1 MKLALPVLI
10 VCSIFLFVFNLFQI
24 NFEELNDDQ
33 NTIAFI
39 GIFASVCAVLI
50 LLIFKASK
58 KFF

>member
-1 MKLALPVLI
+1 MKLALPILI

>member
-1 MKLALPVLI
+1 MKLALPILI

-24 NFEELNDDQ
+24 NFKELNDDQ

>member
-24 NFEELNDDQ
+24 NFKELNDDQ

>member
-1 MKLALPVLI
+1 MKLTINLFI
-10 VCSIFLFVFNLFQI
+10 IISIFLFAFNLFQI
-24 NFEELNDDQ
+24 NFKELNDDQ

>member
-1 MKLALPVLI
+1 MKLALPILI

-24 NFEELNDDQ
+24 NFKELNDDQ

-39 GIFASVCAVLI
+39 GIFASVCALLI

>member
-1 MKLALPVLI
+1 MKLALPILI
-10 VCSIFLFVFNLFQI
+10 VFSIFLFVFNLFKI
-24 NFEELNDDQ
+24 NFKELNDDQ